1 MGVLSTTFS
10 NDLINLIFKGVS
22 ITGLGDSNGLK
33 QATPN
38 GSGFQLGLFAQ
49 DGSEVNYAGY
59 SRQFLG
65 FSQFD
70 TSTDKYVKNLSDITF
85 LENNSTDVTISSYK
99 VFYGRST
106 SDGGSSNTYT
116 NVVWFANFDSN
127 QLVSN
132 GEAPKI
138 LAGEIK
144 LTIY

>member
-22 ITGLGDSNGLK
+22 LTDLGDSNGLT

-38 GSGFQLGLFAQ
+38 ASGFQLGLFKQ

-59 SRQFLG
+59 TRQFLG

-99 VFYGRST
+99 IFYGRST

-116 NVVWFANFDSN
+116 DVVWFANFDSN
-127 QLVSN
+127 QVVAN
-132 GEAPKI
+132 GESPRI
-138 LAGEIK
+138 IAGEIK